1 MTSLAALVQ
10 PAEEAFVPP
19 QIVVERLIA
28 TSKDGTSVPYFLIAP
43 AGADRSRPQPT
54 LLYGYGG
61 FKIPVLADYRPGWPG
76 WLAAGGLLAIAN
88 LRGGGEFGTAW
99 YEAGRL
105 AHKQNVFD
113 DLVAVADH
121 LKQTGVT
128 TTRQL
133 ALHGR
138 SNGGLLVGAVLT
150 QHPESGGS
158 RAARSWCLGPAALP
172 SLHDRRGMG
181 L

>member
-1 MTSLAALVQ
+1 
-10 PAEEAFVPP
+10 
-19 QIVVERLIA
+19 
-28 TSKDGTSVPYFLIAP
+28 VPYFVIAP
-43 AGADRSRPQPT
+43 ADADLSQPQPT
-54 LLYGYGG
+54 LLWGYGG
-61 FKIPVLADYRPGWPG
+61 FKIPLLADYRPGWPC
-76 WLAAGGLLAIAN
+76 WLAAGGILAIAN

-113 DLVAVADH
+113 DYVAVAEH

-138 SNGGLLVGAVLT
+138 
-150 QHPESGGS
+150 
-158 RAARSWCLGPAALP
+158 
-172 SLHDRRGMG
+172 
-181 L
+181 